1 MNPSIS
7 NEYAKLK
14 TKLAE
19 AYKFDREAYTDKKTE
34 FISEVTRLA
43 KEGIE
48 GEKDLIV
55 PNTLLL
61 PIYDNI
67 I

>member
-7 NEYAKLK
+7 NEYARLK

-48 GEKDLIV
+48 GGKGSDS
-55 PNTLLL
+55 P
-61 PIYDNI
+61 
-67 I
+67 